1 MKYSKDLLKRRKK
14 SKLVIAFGIFVI
26 VIAIIGIPL
35 RLAEKSLNSWFDW
48 FYMIIFLF
56 NGLALTMTGLG
67 YSIDKLIGKAFI
79 EIDNQRI
86 RVKKSIMDKEQ
97 SISWDNINTIE
108 YKPNKFIVI
117 KNDKTKLKLT
127 VSNLEY
133 SAIQDIKDVISKTAN
148 MKKITTNIS

>member
-48 FYMIIFLF
+48 FYTIIFLF

-86 RVKKSIMDKEQ
+86 RIKKSIMDKEQ

-117 KNDKTKLKLT
+117 KNDKTKLRLT